1 MSETA
6 ELASEHVRAFNERDW
21 SVADRIYSPDLVT
34 TEPASG
40 TIHGIAAF
48 MEHTQ
53 GFVAGFPDARIEVL
67 AVVDDGRR
75 VTTEGVFIGTNSG
88 PLTTPQGELPPSGR
102 PLRLPYLDV
111 WESEAGRITS
121 HRVYYDQMG
130 MAAQLGLLAEAA
142 TAG

>member
-1 MSETA
+1 M
-6 ELASEHVRAFNERDW
+6 
-21 SVADRIYSPDLVT
+21 
-34 TEPASG
+34 
-40 TIHGIAAF
+40 
-48 MEHTQ
+48 
-53 GFVAGFPDARIEVL
+53 L

-142 TAG
+142 TAIGEQDEAVRCADFLRDSSPEGHAALLG